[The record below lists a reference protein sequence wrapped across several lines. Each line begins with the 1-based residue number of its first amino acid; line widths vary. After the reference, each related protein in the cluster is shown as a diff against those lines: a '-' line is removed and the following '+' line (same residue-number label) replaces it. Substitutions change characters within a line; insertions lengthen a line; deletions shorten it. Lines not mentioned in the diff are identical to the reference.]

1 MKNYKVLNLIILMII
16 IFAGIIFSYNIS
28 YAEELPLGD
37 LNEYVRE
44 PTTSPDKFH
53 EKVNNFITV
62 IQVVGSIASVVALI
76 IIGIRYMYS
85 SVEEKAEYK
94 KTMWPYFI
102 GAILVFATTTILS
115 VIETISKQI

>member
-53 EKVNNFITV
+53 EKVNNFISV

-94 KTMWPYFI
+94 KTMLGYII
-102 GAILVFATTTILS
+102 GCALVFSIVNILGVIYDVATS
-115 VIETISKQI
+115 F

>member
-37 LNEYVRE
+37 LHEYVRE

-94 KTMWPYFI
+94 KTMLGYII
-102 GAILVFATTTILS
+102 GCALVFSIVNILGVVYDVATS
-115 VIETISKQI
+115 F

>member
-94 KTMWPYFI
+94 KTMLGYII
-102 GAILVFATTTILS
+102 GCALVFSIVNILGVVYDVATS
-115 VIETISKQI
+115 F

>member
-16 IFAGIIFSYNIS
+16 IFVGIIFSYNIS

-94 KTMWPYFI
+94 KTMLGYII
-102 GAILVFATTTILS
+102 GCALVFSIVNILGVVYDVATS
-115 VIETISKQI
+115 F

>member
-1 MKNYKVLNLIILMII
+1 MII

-53 EKVNNFITV
+53 EKVNNFISV

-94 KTMWPYFI
+94 KTMLGYII
-102 GAILVFATTTILS
+102 GCALVFSIVNILGVVYDVATS
-115 VIETISKQI
+115 F

>member
-16 IFAGIIFSYNIS
+16 IFVGIIFSYNIS

-94 KTMWPYFI
+94 KTMLGYYRMCFSIFNSKYFRSS
-102 GAILVFATTTILS
+102 L
-115 VIETISKQI
+115 

>member
-62 IQVVGSIASVVALI
+62 IHVVGSIASVVALI

-94 KTMWPYFI
+94 KTMLGYII
-102 GAILVFATTTILS
+102 GCALVFSIVNILGVVYDVATS
-115 VIETISKQI
+115 F

>member
-1 MKNYKVLNLIILMII
+1 MKNYKLLNLIILMII
-16 IFAGIIFSYNIS
+16 IFVGIIFSYNIS

-94 KTMWPYFI
+94 KTMLGYII
-102 GAILVFATTTILS
+102 GCALVFSIVNILGVVYDVATS
-115 VIETISKQI
+115 F

>member
-37 LNEYVRE
+37 LNKYVRE

-94 KTMWPYFI
+94 KTMLGYII
-102 GAILVFATTTILS
+102 GCALVFSIVNILGVVYDVATS
-115 VIETISKQI
+115 F

>member
-53 EKVNNFITV
+53 EKVNNFISV

-94 KTMWPYFI
+94 KTMLGYII
-102 GAILVFATTTILS
+102 GCALVFSIVNILG
-115 VIETISKQI
+115 VIYDVSTSF

>member
-37 LNEYVRE
+37 LNQYVRE

-53 EKVNNFITV
+53 EKVNNFIAV
-62 IQVVGSIASVVALI
+62 IQVVGSRASVVALI

-94 KTMWPYFI
+94 KTMLGYII
-102 GAILVFATTTILS
+102 GSALVFSIVNILGVIYDVATS
-115 VIETISKQI
+115 F

>member
-76 IIGIRYMYS
+76 IIGIRYMYY

-94 KTMWPYFI
+94 KTMLGYII
-102 GAILVFATTTILS
+102 GCALVFSIVNILGVVYDVATS
-115 VIETISKQI
+115 F

>member
-94 KTMWPYFI
+94 KTMLGYII
-102 GAILVFATTTILS
+102 GCALVFSIVNILGVIYDVATS
-115 VIETISKQI
+115 F

>member
-44 PTTSPDKFH
+44 PTTSPDKFY

-94 KTMWPYFI
+94 KTMLGYII
-102 GAILVFATTTILS
+102 GCALVFSIVNILGVVYDVATS
-115 VIETISKQI
+115 F

>member
-53 EKVNNFITV
+53 FITV

-94 KTMWPYFI
+94 KTMLGYII
-102 GAILVFATTTILS
+102 GCALVFSIVNILGVVYDVATS
-115 VIETISKQI
+115 F

>member
-53 EKVNNFITV
+53 EKVNKFITV

-94 KTMWPYFI
+94 KTMLGYII
-102 GAILVFATTTILS
+102 GCALVFSIVNILGVVYDVATS
-115 VIETISKQI
+115 F